1 MEKEGPTTY
10 GQFLDPALKNFI
22 FVVRAHPKLAYLLYT
37 GMECLI
43 EQGICE
49 SSVVCPV
56 GTDPRTVG
64 GSQALVYF
72 LGLEGFLTQVSPHEA
87 KIEFVVVVVHKY
99 SLRTEYYMD

>member
-1 MEKEGPTTY
+1 M
-10 GQFLDPALKNFI
+10 
-22 FVVRAHPKLAYLLYT
+22 VRAHPKLAYLLYT

-72 LGLEGFLTQVSPHEA
+72 LGLEGFLIRYSPNEVS
-87 KIEFVVVVVHKY
+87 I
-99 SLRTEYYMD
+99 